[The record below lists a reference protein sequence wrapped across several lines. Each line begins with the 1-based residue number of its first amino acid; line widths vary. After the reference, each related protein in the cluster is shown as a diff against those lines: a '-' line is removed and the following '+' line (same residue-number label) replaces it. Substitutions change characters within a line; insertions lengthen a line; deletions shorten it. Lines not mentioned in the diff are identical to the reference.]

1 MISIREEI
9 MDSWTP
15 EKDLFGQ
22 YLNGLGVKKF
32 TNSSGGV
39 LLVAWDVVSGHDLSS
54 LEFEGVLGYEEWM
67 DIAVSDEDAI
77 YNRSRAL
84 HCVLSAMDVA

>member
-1 MISIREEI
+1 MKLTQREEV
-9 MDSWTP
+9 MNAWTP

-39 LLVAWDVVSGHDLSS
+39 LLVAWDVVSGHDLSK

-67 DIAVSDEDAI
+67 DILISDEDAA

-84 HCVLSAMDVA
+84 HCVLSAMGV

>member
-1 MISIREEI
+1 MISIREEV
-9 MDSWTP
+9 WKP

-39 LLVAWDVVSGHDLSS
+39 LLVAWDVVSGHDLKK

-67 DIAVSDEDAI
+67 DILISDEDAA

-84 HCVLSAMDVA
+84 HCLLSAMGV

>member
-1 MISIREEI
+1 MISIREEV
-9 MDSWTP
+9 WKP

-39 LLVAWDVVSGHDLSS
+39 LLVAWDVVSGHDLSK

-67 DIAVSDEDAI
+67 DILISDEDAA

-84 HCVLSAMDVA
+84 HCVLGAMGV

>member
-1 MISIREEI
+1 MNSTIKEEV
-9 MDSWTP
+9 MDAWKQ

-39 LLVAWDVVSGHDLSS
+39 LLVAWDVVSGHDLSK

-67 DIAVSDEDAI
+67 EIIVDDEDAA

-84 HCVLSAMDVA
+84 HCVLSAMGV